1 MAEQVQLNPPD
12 DIRLTMSRAGITL
25 SDSQWALLS
34 GYADALLEANSVVNL
49 ISRKDEENL
58 WRSHLLYSL
67 ALTAAIPFPSGIRV
81 LDLGTGGGLPG
92 IPLAIA
98 RPDLAVHLI
107 DSIQKKVRAV
117 QSIVEKLGLPNV
129 RVIAGRAEE
138 LQIEK
143 GSGYQIIIARAV
155 APLIDLLKWTTKL
168 FDRRDRRTCAMEVAG
183 KKEEFQ
189 TPLLVAMK
197 GGALEEEIQ
206 RARLR
211 YPEVRPV
218 VVQFIGI
225 PPGSALLDDKKILVV
240 PR

>member
-1 MAEQVQLNPPD
+1 MIPPE
-12 DIRLTMSRAGITL
+12 DIRLVISRAGISLT
-25 SDSQWALLS
+25 DAQWDLLS
-34 GYADALLEANSVVNL
+34 GYADALLEANRVVNL
-49 ISRKDEENL
+49 ISRKDEENI
-58 WRSHLLYSL
+58 WRVHLLHSL
-67 ALTAAIPFPSGIRV
+67 ALTAAIPFPSGVRV

-98 RPDLAVHLI
+98 RPDLAVDLI

-117 QSIVEKLGLPNV
+117 QSIVEKLGIKNV
-129 RVIAGRAEE
+129 RVIPGRVEE
-138 LQIEK
+138 LRIPEK
-143 GSGYQIIIARAV
+143 GGYQIIIARAV
-155 APLIDLLKWTTKL
+155 APLIDLLRWTTKL
-168 FDRRDRRTCAMEVAG
+168 FDRRDRRKCIVDVEG
-183 KKEEFQ
+183 KQEEYR
-189 TPLLVAMK
+189 TPLLIAMK

-206 RARLR
+206 RARVR